1 MARSDNEK
9 YSALALE
16 IRRQLGTEPV
26 KRFVRSLPAFAP
38 EQEAPRKLRDLLGKL
53 ERAEALASTATRRR

>member
-1 MARSDNEK
+1 MARSDDEK

-26 KRFVRSLPAFAP
+26 KRFVRSLPTFAP
-38 EQEAPRKLRDLLGKL
+38 EQEAPHKFHDLLSRL
-53 ERAEALASTATRRR
+53 DRAEALAGATTRRR